1 MFSFIT
7 RTGVNNSCPA
17 FCMSRTK
24 WPLLVPRKLH
34 PKRASYHGCQ
44 VRESPKTFNWWSDSD
59 SYMPYKTNILSS
71 PNQYVASTGRPAM
84 LQNLKFLS
92 KRVALFSCFKDR
104 RFLKLCYSEGS
115 CFPACIM
122 RHHRPKLLCYICSN
136 LDQLMAKYSN
146 QSRDPCAIS
155 GLSGYRKHGQEK
167 RIGSSVWAVSLI
179 PAGAIRWVCFGC
191 ISLKKKLFL
200 IIWVIRYTH
209 VVH

>member
-92 KRVALFSCFKDR
+92 KRVALFSCFMDR
-104 RFLKLCYSEGS
+104 RFLCYSEGS
-115 CFPACIM
+115 CFRSQHTSCVTIGRNYYAIYAVILTNWWPHIQTNQQGDAQSLASGGIE
-122 RHHRPKLLCYICSN
+122 N
-136 LDQLMAKYSN
+136 MAKKN
-146 QSRDPCAIS
+146 
-155 GLSGYRKHGQEK
+155 
-167 RIGSSVWAVSLI
+167 V
-179 PAGAIRWVCFGC
+179 
-191 ISLKKKLFL
+191 
-200 IIWVIRYTH
+200 
-209 VVH
+209 